1 MRRKYESERHIV
13 VKCNNSKT
21 LEAKWKRVLDCNLL
35 GTQVCNQK
43 TQEQQQQQQNLK
55 GTARIVLQGSIE

>member
-21 LEAKWKRVLDCNLL
+21 LEAKWKPVLDCNLL
-35 GTQVCNQK
+35 GAQVCNQK
-43 TQEQQQQQQNLK
+43 TQEQQQQKNLK